1 MKIAVIGGTG
11 RIGSKIVETLAK
23 DGHEALPHARSTGV
37 DLLTREGL
45 GAALKG
51 ADVVIDATQSPTAD
65 DASADF
71 FQAAAASLLAE
82 AQAAGVQHA
91 VLLSIVG
98 VDRVPDL
105 GYYRAKVIQEE
116 LFKAGGVPFSIV
128 RAGQFF
134 EYIGDIMSWTAQG
147 DTVRLPPTLLQPIAA
162 ADAARAVADIAVG
175 APPPWRP
182 RHRRSR
188 RAAPGRTRQAHPH
201 RPWRRPHHRHR
212 PRCRPFRRR
221 VRQRSP
227 CGRRRAHRPH
237 ALSRLA
243 HHLTEANGGQEMTQP
258 FAPEHQHSVT
268 AGGQMTPHQV
278 AAGGVVFGVLPD
290 TFTCPSHSAYCRS
303 ASRPRWNA
311 AETWTL
317 TGTTPARGALSG
329 LCRRLHDGSWGGGAV
344 GGGPNL
350 SMDQQM
356 QAGPGDGEATSRDC
370 RQAQDAFVC
379 RFGRQLV
386 ITGP

>member
-175 APPPWRP
+175 APLHGVRDIAGPDALPLDELGKLTLTARGD
-182 RHRRSR
+182 
-188 RAAPGRTRQAHPH
+188 GRTIVTDPDAG
-201 RPWRRPHHRHR
+201 
-212 PRCRPFRRR
+212 PFAAA
-221 VRQRSP
+221 S
-227 CGRRRAHRPH
+227 GH
-237 ALSRLA
+237 ALLA
-243 HHLTEANGGQEMTQP
+243 ADGAHIAPTHYRDWLT
-258 FAPEHQHSVT
+258 
-268 AGGQMTPHQV
+268 
-278 AAGGVVFGVLPD
+278 
-290 TFTCPSHSAYCRS
+290 
-303 ASRPRWNA
+303 
-311 AETWTL
+311 
-317 TGTTPARGALSG
+317 
-329 LCRRLHDGSWGGGAV
+329 
-344 GGGPNL
+344 
-350 SMDQQM
+350 
-356 QAGPGDGEATSRDC
+356 
-370 RQAQDAFVC
+370 
-379 RFGRQLV
+379 
-386 ITGP
+386 I